1 MKQLI
6 VIILFPI
13 IGLTQ
18 TVSDTC
24 FTEEQIHDISE
35 TLDDLYFQD
44 SVNVELISQ
53 QEAIIKKQ
61 EELINLDSLQ
71 LIYKQEQINLL
82 QTNINLYV
90 DQQKKLQPRWY
101 NHKAI
106 WFGAG
111 ILTTVLTGRF
121 IVAVIQ

>member
-6 VIILFPI
+6 VILLFPI

-61 EELINLDSLQ
+61 EELLSLDSLQ
-71 LIYKQEQINLL
+71 LVYKQEQIQLL
-82 QTNINLYV
+82 ETNINLYV
-90 DQQKKLQPRWY
+90 EQQKKLQPKWY

-106 WFGAG
+106 YFGAG
-111 ILTTVLTGRF
+111 ILTAVLTCRF
-121 IVAVIQ
+121 IVAIIQ